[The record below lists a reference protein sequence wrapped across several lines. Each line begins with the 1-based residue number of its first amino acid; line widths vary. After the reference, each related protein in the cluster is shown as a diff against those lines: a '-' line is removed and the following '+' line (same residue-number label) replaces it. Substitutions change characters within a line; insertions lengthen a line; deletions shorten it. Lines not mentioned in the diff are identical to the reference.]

1 MPRLASLVP
10 RVLVDVSSVK
20 ALCIL
25 WYPRDNQK
33 APQKINKHRA
43 MDDIKESI
51 AQNLNFTRTTYSN
64 TGQRNDSKRQTGNYA
79 GIGSTCFMFYSET

>member
-43 MDDIKESI
+43 MDDTKESI
-51 AQNLNFTRTTYSN
+51 AELKFYQDNIFKHRT
-64 TGQRNDSKRQTGNYA
+64 KK
-79 GIGSTCFMFYSET
+79 